1 MGMKP
6 ISPPG
11 RARPHVYAD
20 SHRDADVFAY
30 FTERNFENITQVSE
44 LPSDIRFDM
53 KVVSSVLP
61 FKVNSYV
68 VNQLIDWSD
77 IPDDPI
83 FQLTFPQKG
92 MLSDDHFDRMAKLI
106 AADAPR
112 AEVKNEA
119 NRIRLELNPHP
130 AGQKTLN
137 VPTLDGEVLPGLQH
151 KYRETV
157 LFFPAAG
164 QTCHTYCTFCFRWA
178 QFVGM
183 NDLRF
188 AAKEASQL
196 NQYLHRHSEVS
207 NVLITGGDPM
217 VMKTHK
223 LAQYVDP
230 LLDPSLEHL
239 QSIRFGTKAISYWPQ
254 RFVTDAD
261 ADDLLR
267 LFDRIIQSGRS
278 VAVMAHFNHH
288 REMETPIAREA
299 IRRIQSTG
307 AVIRSQ
313 SPLLSHINDSAGVWE
328 LMWREQ
334 VRLGIIPYYMFVE
347 RDTGAEQYFK
357 IPLVKATKIF
367 REAFRHVNGLA
378 RTVRGPSMSASPGK
392 VEVTG
397 ITQVAGE
404 KVIAL
409 RFLQGRNPDWVGK
422 PFFAKYDEE
431 ASWLHHLKPAFGEE
445 KFFYE
450 DEFSALTQ
458 KKIGEH
464 PAN

>member
-1 MGMKP
+1 MDMRP
-6 ISPPG
+6 FSPPG
-11 RARPHVYAD
+11 RAKPHVFAMTQQ
-20 SHRDADVFAY
+20 DVEPFAY
-30 FTERNFENITQVSE
+30 FTQRNFENITQISE
-44 LPSDIRFDM
+44 IPQELRFDM
-53 KVVSSVLP
+53 QVVSTVLP

-68 VNQLIDWSD
+68 INQLIDWSD

-83 FQLTFPQKG
+83 FQLTFPQRG
-92 MLSDDHFDRMAKLI
+92 MLADEHFERI
-106 AADAPR
+106 AALFRSGAPQ
-112 AEVKNEA
+112 EQVKEA
-119 NRIRLELNPHP
+119 ANQIRLELNPHP

-137 VPTLDGEVLPGLQH
+137 VPHMDDAALPGLQH

-188 AAKEASQL
+188 AAKEATQL
-196 NQYLHRHSEVS
+196 AEYVRRHQEVT

-223 LAQYVDP
+223 LEQYIEP
-230 LLDPSLEHL
+230 LLDPALEHL
-239 QSIRFGTKAISYWPQ
+239 QTIRFGTKSVAYWPQ
-254 RFVTDAD
+254 RFVSDPD

-267 LFDRIIQSGRS
+267 LFEKIIATGRS
-278 VAVMAHFNHH
+278 VAIMAHYNHH
-288 REMETPIAREA
+288 RELETTMAREA
-299 IRRIQSTG
+299 VRRIRGTG

-313 SPLLSHINDSAGVWE
+313 SPILSHINDNPGVWE

-357 IPLVKATKIF
+357 IPLVRAHKIF

-378 RTVRGPSMSASPGK
+378 RTVRGPSMSATPGK
-392 VEVTG
+392 IEVTG
-397 ITQVAGE
+397 IGEVAGE
-404 KVIAL
+404 KVFAL
-409 RFLQGRNPDWVGK
+409 RFLQARNPEWVGK
-422 PFFAKYDEE
+422 PFFAKYDEQ
-431 ASWLHHLKPAFGEE
+431 ASWLTHLRPAFGKE
-445 KFFYE
+445 KFFFE
-450 DEFSALTQ
+450 S
-458 KKIGEH
+458 
-464 PAN
+464 